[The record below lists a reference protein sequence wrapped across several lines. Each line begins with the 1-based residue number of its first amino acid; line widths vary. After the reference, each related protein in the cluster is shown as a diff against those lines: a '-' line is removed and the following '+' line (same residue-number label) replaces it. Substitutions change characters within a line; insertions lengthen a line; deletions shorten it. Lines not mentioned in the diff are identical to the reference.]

1 MQGVGKGILGRIKG
15 QYMDKRQVTKEHKR
29 LVALLDR
36 ADVPQ
41 QQRDVLAPV
50 IDNMSWQRV
59 KLDEARDQMQEESLT
74 CEYDNGGGQTGVR
87 ENPIF
92 KAYINLWRAYMIGL
106 EKYTSYLPKDLQDEA
121 AGDSLDVLAQVRE
134 MKKANA

>member
-1 MQGVGKGILGRIKG
+1 
-15 QYMDKRQVTKEHKR
+15 MDKRQVNKEHKR
-29 LVALLDR
+29 LEALLDR

-50 IDNMSWQRV
+50 IDNMAWQRV
-59 KLDEARDQMQEESLT
+59 KLDEARQQMQDANIV
-74 CEYDNGGGQTGVR
+74 CHFNNGGGQEGER

-106 EKYTSYLPKDLQDEA
+106 EKYTSYLPKDLQAEA
-121 AGDSLDVLAQVRE
+121 TGDGLDVLAQVRE
-134 MKKANA
+134 MKKANT

>member
-1 MQGVGKGILGRIKG
+1 
-15 QYMDKRQVTKEHKR
+15 MDKKAVFKEHKR

-36 ADVPQ
+36 AGVPE

-50 IDNMSWQRV
+50 MDNMAWQKV
-59 KLDEARDQMQEESLT
+59 KLDEARMQMQEEHLT

-92 KAYINLWRAYMIGL
+92 KAYCNLWRAYMVGL
-106 EKYTSYLPKDLQDEA
+106 EKYSSYLPKDLQDEA
-121 AGDSLDVLAQVRE
+121 AGDAMDMLAKVRE